1 MAWRISHRMATL
13 RQMLSPTAFDEIY
26 ERHAAE
32 VFAAALGILRDATVA
47 EDVVQDVFERL
58 WVGFGF
64 DERRGE
70 LAPYLRLM
78 ARSRALDL
86 WRRTR
91 TEERAQHRLEV
102 AARLPAPGCGTPE
115 ATLVQSMD
123 EQLARAAVRRLPE
136 DQRRAI
142 GLAYWGGLTIPEV
155 ATAEGIPLGTA
166 KSRVRIGLGKLSRD
180 RDLAR

>member
-1 MAWRISHRMATL
+1 MC
-13 RQMLSPTAFDEIY
+13 SPTALDEIY

-32 VFAAALGILRDATVA
+32 VFAAALGVLRDVTLA
-47 EDVVQDVFERL
+47 EDVVQDVFERI
-58 WVGFGF
+58 WTGFGF

-78 ARSRALDL
+78 ARSRAVDL

-91 TEERAQHRLEV
+91 TGERAQHRLE
-102 AARLPAPGCGTPE
+102 ADASSPDAGRCTPE
-115 ATLVQSMD
+115 AILVGATDAQV
-123 EQLARAAVRRLPE
+123 ARAAVRRLPE

-142 GLAYWGGLTIPEV
+142 GLAYWGGLTIQQV

-180 RDLAR
+180 PTLATA